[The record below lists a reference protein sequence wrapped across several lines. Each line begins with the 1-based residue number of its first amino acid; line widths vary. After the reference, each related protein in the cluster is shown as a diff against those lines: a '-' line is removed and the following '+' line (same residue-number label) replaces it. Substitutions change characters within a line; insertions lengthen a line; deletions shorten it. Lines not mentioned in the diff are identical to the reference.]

1 MDIGTLARRDAI
13 AQARIMA
20 AAKSLAT
27 IFNLPPE
34 MITALDSQR
43 AKDPR
48 TAAMQQR
55 EFIADLLEVVAAA
68 QAHAAPEPVAQ
79 APAAQMPVA
88 QEPAAPTKKHKA

>member
-20 AAKSLAT
+20 AAKSLAAT
-27 IFNLPPE
+27 LSLPSE
-34 MITALDSQR
+34 MVAALDGQR

-55 EFIADLLEVVAAA
+55 EFIADLLEMVVSASLTTA
-68 QAHAAPEPVAQ
+68 QAQ
-79 APAAQMPVA
+79 APAAQA
-88 QEPAAPTKKHKA
+88 PAKKRKEG

>member
-1 MDIGTLARRDAI
+1 MDIGTLAKRDAI

-20 AAKSLAT
+20 AAKHLAITFSL
-27 IFNLPPE
+27 PSE

-55 EFIADLLEVVAAA
+55 EFIADLLEIVAAA
-68 QAHAAPEPVAQ
+68 QMPAQAASVVAQ
-79 APAAQMPVA
+79 APA
-88 QEPAAPTKKHKA
+88 KKRKE